1 MRISSATGPSTRRI
15 RFQSLISSRCFS
27 VSMWST
33 FDAPDFLKMI
43 NKNKART
50 QLQALFRRWNR
61 DRLLSLKEV
70 EGK

>member
-1 MRISSATGPSTRRI
+1 
-15 RFQSLISSRCFS
+15 
-27 VSMWST
+27 MWST